1 MTPNDLVELNLT
13 LPRRTARALLEFL
26 ESVQAPGVENPPL
39 IELTTPQADL
49 ALLTRGEKPGL
60 VVETFVKNNGV
71 LFNRDLAT
79 ALGTESRPQ
88 LTFRPLATITL
99 RLRKMGV
106 PDQAWYKKER
116 IDGKTLLRLRP
127 DVADLFKRA
136 AQSAK

>member
-26 ESVQAPGVENPPL
+26 ESVQGSGTATPSSSA
-39 IELTTPQADL
+39 LTTPQADL

-71 LFNRDLAT
+71 LFNRDLAI

-88 LTFRPLATITL
+88 LTTSSPIR
-99 RLRKMGV
+99 
-106 PDQAWYKKER
+106 
-116 IDGKTLLRLRP
+116 
-127 DVADLFKRA
+127 
-136 AQSAK
+136 